1 AHQPRAADGGRHRR
15 GPGDEPGRRRGQVDD
30 RRQPRRRPGPDRG
43 RDADRRRRPAPA
55 HPARDL
61 QRQQRPRGLQ
71 PADRRGRDQSP
82 PRLDPVREPDRAAER
97 PAAAELDR
105 DAARARPLAG
115 RDAAQDRRLRAGRLA
130 AAPAGL
136 RRPHPRRPLR
146 PRDPHRRRQQGEA
159 EHPAQ
164 RDRVAAVL
172 RRGDPRRRPQSG
184 DGGPRGLRLLPP
196 DPFEEPTAAADGQHL
211 ELMSL
216 RRFGGG
222 DIVAVALLVSLA
234 MAYGAVHSPLVA
246 IGLLFA
252 IVFAGWVVMRPDLVL
267 LVVVAALPWQDK
279 LQYPNATLSLVK
291 LLGLAL
297 VAAYFL
303 RAVRQNEVV
312 RLPPVLG
319 FALAFG
325 LVIGLALI
333 ASPEPSAGLEKAFRY
348 VFFILFL
355 FLMIQMIDTRAQATR
370 LLRVLVASC
379 AAAALYGIV
388 GFVSG
393 TVERASGPIADPND
407 FAYMMA
413 AVIPFALFL
422 CVEDRRWRLVWVTS
436 TLLLLGATCATR
448 SRGAIAGLAALRR

>member
-1 AHQPRAADGGRHRR
+1 
-15 GPGDEPGRRRGQVDD
+15 
-30 RRQPRRRPGPDRG
+30 
-43 RDADRRRRPAPA
+43 
-55 HPARDL
+55 
-61 QRQQRPRGLQ
+61 
-71 PADRRGRDQSP
+71 
-82 PRLDPVREPDRAAER
+82 
-97 PAAAELDR
+97 
-105 DAARARPLAG
+105 
-115 RDAAQDRRLRAGRLA
+115 
-130 AAPAGL
+130 
-136 RRPHPRRPLR
+136 
-146 PRDPHRRRQQGEA
+146 
-159 EHPAQ
+159 
-164 RDRVAAVL
+164 
-172 RRGDPRRRPQSG
+172 
-184 DGGPRGLRLLPP
+184 
-196 DPFEEPTAAADGQHL
+196 
-211 ELMSL
+211 MSL

-436 TLLLLGATCATR
+436 TLLLLGATFATL
-448 SRGAIAGLAALRR
+448 SRGAIVGLAALLLWAILTRRIGIGGTLAVAIAAVLVVAAAFTFWASTVEERLTEKSKIAAANTESRAAFWQAAEEMWEDHPALGVGPGRFPVEAKDYVKNSPIELENPIVHNSYIEILVEAGPIALLLFLGMLAAAWLGATRAARQARSHQDPTKVRLVSAAKGSLLVAIVSGFFLSEQIAPPFWIACALIGSGALYVAQERRERVGGELQAGGTALPGAA